1 MGKNVCVLLL
11 LAVLALI
18 YVATIRRGHLWGDDF
33 ALYISHARNL
43 ATGQPYAQTGYIY
56 NPSVVNYSPRSYPP
70 IFPLLLVPSYKL
82 FGLNLLPMKLEEVA
96 FLFAAFVLI
105 YFYFK
110 PDLEFPYLLALIAVL
125 ACNPRFWSD
134 KDNVL
139 SDYPFLFF
147 FYLTACLIR
156 FVPRKTARWWAWAL
170 LVGFSLYLCVG
181 TRAVGLT
188 LVPGIILYDLV
199 KQRRI
204 TAFAAIAIGLCG
216 MLWLLQG
223 YITGAG
229 EASYL
234 NDHSLTFRQVMHN
247 VGAYAKIAGAFW
259 LGSTTN
265 VLSFVVLGIVGVLT
279 AIGLHARLKA
289 GLTVVEILLLPYVI
303 VVIAWPSLLPGLRFL
318 FPLVP
323 VCVFLA
329 MLGLSRLTA
338 RLPHRYSLSMLSA
351 LLLLVGI
358 GYGTAY
364 VNANYGPI
372 LGMDGAATFNE
383 LCRTIRDNT
392 SSQARLITSR
402 PRALAL
408 YTSRGASPYQTTR
421 DADLWRYIDQI
432 HATHILTSEIF
443 EQDRAFLI
451 PFVQSYSSELP
462 LVYQNADFKLYQ
474 VRTYSI
480 PLGAGKPVSRR

>member
-1 MGKNVCVLLL
+1 MYLWFFKNSAGMIKNICVVAL
-11 LAVLALI
+11 LAGTGLI
-18 YVATIRRGHLWGDDF
+18 YCATIRMGHLWGDDF
-33 ALYISHARNL
+33 ALYIAHARNI
-43 ATGQPYAQTGYIY
+43 ATGQPYSQTGYIY
-56 NPSVVNYSPRSYPP
+56 NPSVVNYSPRAYPP
-70 IFPLLLVPSYKL
+70 VFPLLLVPSYKL
-82 FGLNLLPMKLEEVA
+82 FGLNLHPMKLEEVA
-96 FLFAAFVLI
+96 FLFAAFVVI

-110 PDLEFPYLLALIAVL
+110 PDLDFPFLFVLLAVL
-125 ACNPRFWSD
+125 VCNPRFWSD

-147 FYLTACLIR
+147 FYLTACLVR
-156 FVPRKTARWWAWAL
+156 FVPRHTARWWAWAL

-188 LVPGIILYDLV
+188 LVPGIVLYDLV

-204 TAFAAIAIGLCG
+204 SAFTAIAAALCG
-216 MLWLLQG
+216 LLWLLQA
-223 YITGAG
+223 YITGAV

-234 NDHSLTFRQVMHN
+234 NDHSLTFPQLLHN
-247 VGAYAKIAGAFW
+247 VGAYAQIAGAFW
-259 LGSTTN
+259 LGSATS
-265 VLSFVVLGIVGVLT
+265 VLSFVVLGIVAMLT
-279 AIGLHARLKA
+279 AVGLHERLKA
-289 GLTVVEILLLPYVI
+289 GLTVVEILLLPYLI
-303 VVIAWPSLLPGLRFL
+303 LVIAWPSLLPGQRFL
-318 FPLVP
+318 FPLIP

-329 MLGLSRLTA
+329 LLGLSRLTA
-338 RLPHRYSLSMLSA
+338 RLARRYSVSALSA

-358 GYGTAY
+358 GYGTTY

-372 LGMDGAATFNE
+372 PGMDGAATFNE

-392 SSQARLITSR
+392 SLQTRLIASR

-408 YTSRGASPYQTTR
+408 YTSRRASHYQTTG

-451 PFVQSYSSELP
+451 PFVQRYSSALP

-474 VRTYSI
+474 VR
-480 PLGAGKPVSRR
+480 PH